1 MTKILT
7 IGLFAYLLFLL
18 QRKLYG
24 ILWQKNLGI
33 RLEFTETS
41 LFEGEKGELLE
52 IIENGKRLPLPMLKV
67 KFQTDRNLQFTD
79 TQNAKVTDL
88 YYRNDIFQVKGRER
102 ITRKLEFIAAKRGYY
117 RINNIDLVAADL
129 FLSAEMV
136 ESRHTEQY
144 FYVYPA
150 PFVSDE
156 FRQSLQQLNGEIL
169 TKRHFMEDPFEYR
182 GIREY
187 QPYDDMRSINWKA
200 SAKTGEL
207 KVNQKNYTSLQTI
220 RIFFNIE
227 DNGILKKDEA
237 VEASFRIVAGLA
249 AFFLNQGIHVS
260 CYGNGRDV
268 MTDEPLQI
276 EAGAGAGQL
285 QQIYRSLARIDT
297 AKEPIVFTEAFARR
311 LLEEDSSTITVLV
324 SPNAYSDFT
333 ELITE
338 YQKSE
343 REYIWFY
350 PTIESERPEIPQEL
364 KTHIKILHI
373 KSKEMIGKA
382 HG

>member
-1 MTKILT
+1 
-7 IGLFAYLLFLL
+7 
-18 QRKLYG
+18 
-24 ILWQKNLGI
+24 
-33 RLEFTETS
+33 
-41 LFEGEKGELLE
+41 FEGEKGKLLE

-79 TQNAKVTDL
+79 TQNSKVTDL

-102 ITRKLEFIAAKRGYY
+102 ITRKLEFIATKRGYY

-136 ESRHTEQY
+136 ESRHTDQY

-200 SAKTGEL
+200 SAKTGDL

-237 VEASFRIVAGLA
+237 VEASFRIVAGFA
-249 AFFLNQGIHVS
+249 AFFINQGIRVA

-268 MTDEPLQI
+268 MTSEPLQL

-297 AKEPIVFTEAFARR
+297 AKEPADFTEVFAGR
-311 LLEEDSSTITVLV
+311 LLEEDNSTITVLV

-333 ELITE
+333 ELITG

-350 PTIESERPEIPQEL
+350 PTIESEMPEIPQAL
-364 KTHIKILHI
+364 RSHLKILHI